1 LETDLR
7 FQSPNAVRRAELKL
21 MDRIN
26 HPARRRTL
34 ILRRQRAVAKA
45 AARLAGAPVP
55 ARLWAAAAYL
65 AEI

>member
-1 LETDLR
+1 LDRERR
-7 FQSPNAVRRAELKL
+7 FKVPNAVRRAELKL

-26 HPARRRTL
+26 HPTRRRVIT
-34 ILRRQRAVAKA
+34 LRRHRAMAIA

>member
-34 ILRRQRAVAKA
+34 ILRRHRAVAKA

-55 ARLWAAAAYL
+55 ARLWAAAYL